1 MTSKIKIFSVLGI
14 KWTQMEM
21 TQNQIFCHET
31 YSNLTSFSL
40 GCKILKYLND
50 WICIFQFYCKSEHK
64 QVKWNKIK
72 PDMWKSN
79 SIVPCLQSITLFKM
93 TFEIYFLINFIMF
106 KMNGITFK
114 MNDNSSKGKNLIRSI
129 SFCKY

>member
-1 MTSKIKIFSVLGI
+1 
-14 KWTQMEM
+14 
-21 TQNQIFCHET
+21 
-31 YSNLTSFSL
+31 
-40 GCKILKYLND
+40 
-50 WICIFQFYCKSEHK
+50 
-64 QVKWNKIK
+64 
-72 PDMWKSN
+72 MWKSN